1 MGASASLLAKTFS
14 LLIRQLADT
23 LNSTW
28 DMVDTPTP
36 PYVLPVMDSDP
47 KNLYH
52 YVWEGLEEVW
62 GWLFKSMDV
71 LESQL
76 RFGTATCR
84 KVTTPLNHTH
94 DKCTLP

>member
-36 PYVLPVMDSDP
+36 PYVLPVGDSDP
-47 KNLYH
+47 NDLYE

-62 GWLFKSMDV
+62 AWLFQSMDI

-84 KVTTPLNHTH
+84 KVTINHSH
-94 DKCTLP
+94 